1 MWMIFN
7 FAEYSFKSN
16 DGWNVSYRC
25 LYNKGNLIVAE
36 RLDNSNKNLKCL

>member
-1 MWMIFN
+1 MIFN

-25 LYNKGNLIVAE
+25 LYNKGKIVAY
-36 RLDNSNKNLKCL
+36 RLDNSYKNSKCL